1 VSYTTYTDRTRNRP
15 GRQYGV
21 VRANRHEQILVH
33 VANNPGRATPVIA
46 LALGLNRDYTHLALM
61 RLHEDGFV
69 CSQWA
74 RVCVA
79 AHTRERRVWHATAL
93 VHDLLAGR
101 DHPGTTLGDIR
112 QALRS
117 PLTMQEIQRAVAIPL
132 PRLRTILRLLVLQGD
147 LRRVRKMHGECF
159 ALPEVLE
166 DDEDLAA

>member
-1 VSYTTYTDRTRNRP
+1 MSYTTYIDRPRNRP

-33 VANNPGRATPVIA
+33 VANNPGHATPVIA
-46 LALGLNRDYTHLALM
+46 SALGLNRDYTHLALM

-101 DHPGTTLGDIR
+101 DHPGTLLGQIR
-112 QALRS
+112 AAVDS
-117 PLTMQEIQRAVAIPL
+117 PRTMQEIQAVTHLPL

-159 ALPEVLE
+159 ALPLVE
-166 DDEDLAA
+166 DEEDLAA